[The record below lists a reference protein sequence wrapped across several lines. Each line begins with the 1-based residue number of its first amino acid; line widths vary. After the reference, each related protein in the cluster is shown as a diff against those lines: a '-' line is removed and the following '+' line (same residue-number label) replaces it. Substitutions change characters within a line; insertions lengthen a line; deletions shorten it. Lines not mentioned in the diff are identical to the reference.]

1 MSPEQPSEVLLPAA
15 EESEILRI
23 LVALDA
29 TEDSLAS
36 LDPATRLAAKLRAEL
51 EGLFVEDIN
60 LLRMADL
67 PCTRVVS
74 VATTSGHG
82 LDLPSMERELR
93 RQARV
98 ARDML
103 AMNAERFSVRW
114 SFRTAR
120 GAMAG
125 EILAAAADADIVIVG
140 KSDRAYP
147 QRLKLGSTA
156 RILSAQSPCAV
167 LIAHHRFI
175 AAEYSPPGAILVA
188 YDDTATSDRA
198 LRLAARIA
206 VSERHPITV
215 LIPESKRAA
224 PRLQSTAEA
233 LLTAFGLQPRIRFVS
248 RRDSARLAK
257 IVHAEHGEL
266 FVLGCE
272 SPLLRGKPTDNVVE
286 SLEIPVLLIRPT
298 EPEPL
303 PDQTT
308 SSA

>member
-1 MSPEQPSEVLLPAA
+1 MSPEQAPEALLP
-15 EESEILRI
+15 EVQDPEIFRI

-36 LDPATRLAAKLRAEL
+36 LDMATRLAAKLRAEL

-60 LLRMADL
+60 LLRMASL
-67 PCTRVVS
+67 SCTRVVS
-74 VATTSGHG
+74 VTTTSGRG

-93 RQARV
+93 RQGRV

-120 GAMAG
+120 GAMAS
-125 EILAAAADADIVIVG
+125 EILAAAADADIVIIS

-147 QRLKLGSTA
+147 QRLKLGNTA
-156 RILSAQSPCAV
+156 RMLSAQSPSAV

-206 VSERHPITV
+206 MSERHPITV

-224 PRLQSTAEA
+224 PRLQITAEA
-233 LLTAFGLQPRIRFVS
+233 ILAAFGLQPRIRFVS
-248 RRDSARLAK
+248 RHDCARLAE

-266 FVLGCE
+266 FVLGCD
-272 SPLLRGKPTDNVVE
+272 SPLLRGKSTDTVVE

-298 EPEPL
+298 EPEPQ